1 MVIHSETPLSSELQ
15 QEAQAPRASS
25 GFTYSLKS
33 ISTNKSGGDEEEEE
47 SKMGSLAELER
58 DLNGL
63 TEFTIHSLEGGD
75 GDDDGYDSVLANV
88 QFIAHGGHHDKHPS
102 VISNIPESRRY
113 MERPD
118 SSCLCE
124 SQSNELLS
132 NHHHHADQ
140 AENVAFSQPLG
151 RPLGYLPQMGGGGGG
166 ATSSIQQFK
175 FKAPC
180 SDAISPPSSCAML
193 PLSETQSNFC
203 SVKTGSERFKK
214 ILN

>member
-1 MVIHSETPLSSELQ
+1 MGEEEQHFLPATAEESLVVIHSETPLSSELQ

-25 GFTYSLKS
+25 GFNYSLKS
-33 ISTNKSGGDEEEEE
+33 LSTNKSGDEEEE

-63 TEFTIHSLEGGD
+63 TEFTIHSLEGN
-75 GDDDGYDSVLANV
+75 DDDGYDSVLANV
-88 QFIAHGGHHDKHPS
+88 QFIAHGGHHHDKHPS
-102 VISNIPESRRY
+102 VISNIPESKRY

-124 SQSNELLS
+124 SQSNELIS
-132 NHHHHADQ
+132 NHHADQ

-151 RPLGYLPQMGGGGGG
+151 RPLGYLPQMA

-175 FKAPC
+175 FKAPG
-180 SDAISPPSSCAML
+180 SAAVSPPSSCAML
-193 PLSETQSNFC
+193 PLSET
-203 SVKTGSERFKK
+203 
-214 ILN
+214 